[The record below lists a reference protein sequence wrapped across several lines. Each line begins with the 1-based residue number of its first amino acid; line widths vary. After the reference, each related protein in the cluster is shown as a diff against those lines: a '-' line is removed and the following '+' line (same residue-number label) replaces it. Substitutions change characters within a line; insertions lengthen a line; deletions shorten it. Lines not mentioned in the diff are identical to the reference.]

1 MDPQVVGLLPPRRPV
16 AFVEE
21 SAFNA
26 IRVPLQRERTV
37 LQVRQE
43 HGRDFDVVI
52 NDLPFGKT
60 GLGIE
65 NFLQARDGDF
75 DLVLAM
81 YHDQAN
87 MAAKL
92 LGFGEVVTLIA
103 GIPFIR
109 VSVGHG
115 TAFDIAGRG
124 IAKEKNFGLA
134 IEKAIELA
142 RLKMGQVSR

>member
-1 MDPQVVGLLPPRRPV
+1 MTIAALRQWFGIHRPSLAVAGLNPHAGEGGLFGR
-16 AFVEE
+16 EE
-21 SAFNA
+21 VDGSSPAIRAARDKGINA
-26 IRVPLQRERTV
+26 IGPIPA
-37 LQVRQE
+37 
-43 HGRDFDVVI
+43 DVV
-52 NDLPFGKT
+52 
-60 GLGIE
+60 
-65 NFLQARDGDF
+65 FLQARDGDF